1 MSSLPNGSLEYIKY
15 FKNPSVFILGVSVIC
30 YITVAG
36 SKSKQGN
43 RMFSINLVTSL
54 RTWQGGGGAVPG
66 SQVIPVVIQQ

>member
-15 FKNPSVFILGVSVIC
+15 FKNPSVFVLGVSVIC
-30 YITVAG
+30 YVTVAG

-54 RTWQGGGGAVPG
+54 RTWQVGRAVPG